1 MRKKNKKISIKKI
14 IYSFLIILLIIL
26 LFTLGDYFMHLIKE
40 EYSVP
45 SYYFRNKIIFGTL
58 IGFLTLLFI
67 RKMKPLK
74 KSLIFSLTISV
85 LLQIR
90 YFLEGYS
97 KNFVFTFLLIHFLIL
112 FPISLAIFK
121 LFNKHIK

>member
-1 MRKKNKKISIKKI
+1 MKQKRGINIKKI
-14 IYSFLIILLIIL
+14 IYIFLIVLFIIL
-26 LFTLGDYFMHLIKE
+26 LFTLGDYFVHMIKK

-58 IGFLTLLFI
+58 IGFLSFLFI

-97 KNFVFTFLLIHFLIL
+97 KEFVFIFLFIHFLIL
-112 FPISLAIFK
+112 FPITLIIFK
-121 LFNKHIK
+121 LFNKYIK